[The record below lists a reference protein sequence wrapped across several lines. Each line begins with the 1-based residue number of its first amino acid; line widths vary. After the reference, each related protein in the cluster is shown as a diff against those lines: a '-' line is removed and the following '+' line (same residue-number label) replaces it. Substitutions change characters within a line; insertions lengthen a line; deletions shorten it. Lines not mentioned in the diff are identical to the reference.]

1 MPINEAVSPPPIAEP
16 TKILIKLT
24 IPTSGCNCNVKGN
37 KTTIPKITPN
47 PGNIPIITPDKTEA
61 NINRIMRGLERIV
74 WNAKISESIIMYYYI
89 SYP

>member
-24 IPTSGCNCNVKGN
+24 IPTSGSNCKVKGN

-47 PGNIPIITPDKTEA
+47 PGNTPIITPDKTEWYSPQ
-61 NINRIMRGLERIV
+61 NEIFVSPSGKWCDGPV
-74 WNAKISESIIMYYYI
+74 
-89 SYP
+89 